1 MPLIMRGHNAFS
13 TNKGVALAELAIV
26 LACAGILLTST
37 VPSFNHLRHHWNLW
51 GATHL
56 LESSLQWGRFH
67 AISGNTSMMLMVD
80 NDGRRFYW
88 ADGYTGEQFEGTMR
102 YLPGQVRITSSPRRA
117 LRFYQRGNAVPAGT
131 FVVQGDTGAYR
142 VIVNPAGRIRL
153 EKN

>member
-1 MPLIMRGHNAFS
+1 MPLMREHEVSS
-13 TNKGVALAELAIV
+13 THQGIALAELAIV

-51 GATHL
+51 GAAYL

-67 AISGNTSMMLMVD
+67 AISSNTSMSLMVD
-80 NDGRRFYW
+80 TDGRRFYW

-102 YLPGQVRITSSPRRA
+102 HLPGQVRITSSPRRA

-131 FVVQGDTGAYR
+131 FVVQGETGTYR
-142 VIVNPAGRIRL
+142 VVVSPAGRIRL

>member
-1 MPLIMRGHNAFS
+1 MPALKRQKPASSNP
-13 TNKGVALAELAIV
+13 GVALAELVIV

-56 LESSLQWGRFH
+56 LESSLQWGRFQ
-67 AISGNTSMMLMVD
+67 AISANTSLMLMVD
-80 NDGRRFYW
+80 NDGRRFFW

-102 YLPGQVRITSSPRRA
+102 YLPGQVRITSSPRRP

-131 FVVQGDTGAYR
+131 FVVQGEGGSYR
-142 VIVNPAGRIRL
+142 VVVNPGGRIRL